1 MYYGHVILLT
11 LENGSIAEQAEL
23 EGEGRALRGWQMM
36 PRRLKQSPLP
46 IIKHQQS
53 DKGRVNPHTH
63 NSVLGLSGI
72 RVRV

>member
-1 MYYGHVILLT
+1 MLSGTRLV
-11 LENGSIAEQAEL
+11 LEQCVYIIHEL